1 MTIRFMAYRLMMR
14 FVNLTSQVQTVSY
27 TFRALIKDPRGDGS
41 LAECNQGG
49 DTTIVITINPTPSLT
64 VDLPE
69 LVYCDSSSVIINV
82 IDGLLSS
89 TGATAY
95 HLTRIY
101 NGSNVVIEGESTG
114 TEVSQAYG
122 SFTDEV
128 RNLTYQPQTIIY
140 RFKPVILD
148 PRGDGSLAE
157 CNQGGDTTIVI
168 TINPT
173 PWLTVDVPEVIYCD
187 SSTVSFTVTD
197 GLTSSTGAQVYS
209 VYRNYSNTDV
219 HIEGEVPGLDDN
231 QVYGVSL
238 DDEIRN
244 LTSQVQTVT
253 YRFRALIKDP
263 RGDGSLAECNQGG
276 DTTIVI
282 TVNPTPVLSVILDEN
297 IYCDSSDVVFNVVD
311 GLLNSTGTN
320 AYHLTRTYNGSDVVI
335 EGELPGTESSQVYGA
350 FTDQVR
356 NLTDQPQTVVYRF
369 KPVILDPRG
378 DGSLAECNQGGDTTI
393 VITINPTPVLSVI
406 LDENIYCDSSDVIF
420 NVIDGLLNSTGTN
433 AYHLTRTYNGSD
445 VVIEGE
451 LPGTESSQAYGAF
464 TDQVRNLTDQ
474 PQTVVY
480 RFKPV
485 ILDPRGDGSLAECNQ
500 GGDTTIVITI
510 NPTPRLTVSVPET
523 IYCDSSTVSFT
534 VTDGLT
540 SSTGAQVYSVYRD
553 YSDTDVHIEG
563 EVPGLD
569 DNQVYGVSLEDDI
582 RNLTNQV
589 QTVTYRFRALIKD
602 PRGDSSLTSVTRA
615 VIRRS

>member
-1 MTIRFMAYRLMMR
+1 M
-14 FVNLTSQVQTVSY
+14 
-27 TFRALIKDPRGDGS
+27 
-41 LAECNQGG
+41 
-49 DTTIVITINPTPSLT
+49 
-64 VDLPE
+64 
-69 LVYCDSSSVIINV
+69 
-82 IDGLLSS
+82 
-89 TGATAY
+89 
-95 HLTRIY
+95 
-101 NGSNVVIEGESTG
+101 VIEGELPG
-114 TEVSQAYG
+114 TESSQVYG
-122 SFTDEV
+122 AFTDQV
-128 RNLTYQPQTIIY
+128 RNLTDQPQVVY

-173 PWLTVDVPEVIYCD
+173 PRLTVSVPETIYCD

-209 VYRNYSNTDV
+209 VYRDYIDTDV

-231 QVYGVSL
+231 QDYGVIL
-238 DDEIRN
+238 EDDIRN
-244 LTSQVQTVT
+244 LTNQVQTVT
-253 YRFRALIKDP
+253 YRFRALIK
-263 RGDGSLAECNQGG
+263 
-276 DTTIVI
+276 
-282 TVNPTPVLSVILDEN
+282 
-297 IYCDSSDVVFNVVD
+297 
-311 GLLNSTGTN
+311 
-320 AYHLTRTYNGSDVVI
+320 
-335 EGELPGTESSQVYGA
+335 
-350 FTDQVR
+350 
-356 NLTDQPQTVVYRF
+356 
-369 KPVILDPRG
+369 DPRG

-420 NVIDGLLNSTGTN
+420 NVVDGLLNSTGTN
-433 AYHLTRTYNGSD
+433 SYHLTRTYNGSD

-553 YSDTDVHIEG
+553 YIDTDVHIEG

-569 DNQVYGVSLEDDI
+569 DNQDYGVILEDDI
-582 RNLTNQV
+582 RNLTEPGTDGNLQV
-589 QTVTYRFRALIKD
+589 QGIDKGSQRRW
-602 PRGDSSLTSVTRA
+602 LTGRV
-615 VIRRS
+615 